1 MTTYAEART
10 ACHLPPLEVQFN
22 SIVAGLLFAEQRL
35 DGSIVDAGARE
46 GHNACF
52 YAVIAPTRTV
62 HAIEPIRAN
71 YRIINKLYSGRSNLR
86 PMLAGLGSAHGA
98 IDLVGGRP
106 GAMLD
111 KKKMETLRASPAT
124 SKNPIPVYTIDELF
138 HAVGGAAAPGFDASE
153 KLGFFHLDVEGLELD
168 VLQGARR
175 VLERDRPVLS
185 TEAHVSETAFRES
198 VHRFLA
204 PWYATYMVD
213 EVCGTR
219 WDCRNF
225 LHLPRSRLEQY
236 RGSPTLDLA
245 LASGALVAGNAS
257 DFVAHA
263 RAHRKTVSRRRDLHF
278 AGEVGARFLKNS

>member
-86 PMLAGLGSAHGA
+86 PLLAGLGSAHGA

-111 KKKMETLRASPAT
+111 KKK
-124 SKNPIPVYTIDELF
+124 I
-138 HAVGGAAAPGFDASE
+138 
-153 KLGFFHLDVEGLELD
+153 
-168 VLQGARR
+168 
-175 VLERDRPVLS
+175 
-185 TEAHVSETAFRES
+185 
-198 VHRFLA
+198 
-204 PWYATYMVD
+204 
-213 EVCGTR
+213 
-219 WDCRNF
+219 
-225 LHLPRSRLEQY
+225 
-236 RGSPTLDLA
+236 
-245 LASGALVAGNAS
+245 ASGALVAGNAS

-263 RAHRKTVSRRRDLHF
+263 HAHRKTVSRRRDLHF
-278 AGEVGARFLKNS
+278 AGEVGARFLEAS

>member
-86 PMLAGLGSAHGA
+86 PLLAGLGSAHGA

-111 KKKMETLRASPAT
+111 KKKMETCSSATGRSCQPRRTCPRLPSWSRSIASSRRGTRPTWSTRCAAPDGIAATSCTCRGRDSSSTAARRRSTSRSRRARSSPAMRRT
-124 SKNPIPVYTIDELF
+124 LWRTLARTARRSRE
-138 HAVGGAAAPGFDASE
+138 GGICTLPARWA
-153 KLGFFHLDVEGLELD
+153 LGF
-168 VLQGARR
+168 
-175 VLERDRPVLS
+175 
-185 TEAHVSETAFRES
+185 
-198 VHRFLA
+198 
-204 PWYATYMVD
+204 
-213 EVCGTR
+213 
-219 WDCRNF
+219 
-225 LHLPRSRLEQY
+225 
-236 RGSPTLDLA
+236 
-245 LASGALVAGNAS
+245 
-257 DFVAHA
+257 
-263 RAHRKTVSRRRDLHF
+263 
-278 AGEVGARFLKNS
+278 